1 MQQITKFLED
11 TKFNTLKMEVNNLNK
26 TDKQNLEKKIG
37 DIDKKVLD
45 ISISG
50 FMATTILNTKIVK
63 VEKANVSE
71 LVKKTDYDAKIKD
84 IEGKCFTSADYHR
97 FRSDILDEK

>member
-1 MQQITKFLED
+1 M
-11 TKFNTLKMEVNNLNK
+11 NNQHK
-26 TDKQNLEKKIG
+26 TDKQNLEKEIG

-45 ISISG
+45 ISG
-50 FMATTILNTKIVK
+50 FMATTVLNTKIVK
-63 VEKANVSE
+63 VEKADVSE

>member
-1 MQQITKFLED
+1 
-11 TKFNTLKMEVNNLNK
+11 
-26 TDKQNLEKKIG
+26 
-37 DIDKKVLD
+37 
-45 ISISG
+45 
-50 FMATTILNTKIVK
+50 MATTVLNTKIVK
-63 VEKANVSE
+63 VEKADVSE

>member
-1 MQQITKFLED
+1 M
-11 TKFNTLKMEVNNLNK
+11 NNQHK
-26 TDKQNLEKKIG
+26 TDKQNLQKEIG

-45 ISISG
+45 ISG
-50 FMATTILNTKIVK
+50 FMATTVLNTKIVK
-63 VEKANVSE
+63 VEKADVSE

>member
-1 MQQITKFLED
+1 M
-11 TKFNTLKMEVNNLNK
+11 NNQHK
-26 TDKQNLEKKIG
+26 TDKQNLEKEIG

-45 ISISG
+45 ISG
-50 FMATTILNTKIVK
+50 FMATTVLNTKIVK
-63 VEKANVSE
+63 VEKADVSE

-84 IEGKCFTSADYHR
+84 IEGKCFTSADDHR

>member
-1 MQQITKFLED
+1 MQQINKLLGD
-11 TKFNTLKMEVNNLNK
+11 TKFNTLKTEVNNQNK

-37 DIDKKVLD
+37 DTDKKVLN
-45 ISISG
+45 ISG
-50 FMATTILNTKIVK
+50 FMATTVLNTKIVK
-63 VEKANVSE
+63 VEKADVSE
-71 LVKKTDYDAKIKD
+71 LVKKTDYDTKIKD

>member
-1 MQQITKFLED
+1 MQQINKFLED

-45 ISISG
+45 ISG
-50 FMATTILNTKIVK
+50 FMATTVLNTKIVK
-63 VEKANVSE
+63 VEKAEVSE

-84 IEGKCFTSADYHR
+84 VKGKCFTSAD
-97 FRSDILDEK
+97 

>member
-1 MQQITKFLED
+1 MLGD
-11 TKFNTLKMEVNNLNK
+11 TKFNTLKTEVNNQNK

-37 DIDKKVLD
+37 GIDKKVLK
-45 ISISG
+45 ISG
-50 FMATTILNTKIVK
+50 FMATTVLNTKIVK
-63 VEKANVSE
+63 VEKADVSE

>member
-1 MQQITKFLED
+1 M
-11 TKFNTLKMEVNNLNK
+11 NNQHK
-26 TDKQNLEKKIG
+26 TDKQNLEKEIG
-37 DIDKKVLD
+37 DIDKKVID
-45 ISISG
+45 ISG
-50 FMATTILNTKIVK
+50 FMATTVLNTKIVK
-63 VEKANVSE
+63 VEKADVSE